1 MDAIMTIGSE
11 CKLLGRWRSRE
22 MTRRSYRAAGRNGM
36 YQHRIS
42 PVHTFPTLSIA
53 NGQMLPDPFP
63 YLANILAVAGTT
75 TQIML
80 AQDSPAYQR
89 EQLNALQLALNGF
102 DAALPDE
109 LRFQT
114 ATFRSYVPLLQG
126 GAFVLIHVRPNSIIE
141 NADSN

>member
-1 MDAIMTIGSE
+1 
-11 CKLLGRWRSRE
+11 
-22 MTRRSYRAAGRNGM
+22 M

-42 PVHTFPTLSIA
+42 PVYTFPALPIT

-63 YLANILAVAGTT
+63 YLAYILAIAGST

-80 AQDSPAYQR
+80 AQDSPTYQR
-89 EQLNALQLALNGF
+89 EQLNA
-102 DAALPDE
+102 

-126 GAFVLIHVRPNSIIE
+126 GAFVLIHVRPDLIVHAHRI
-141 NADSN
+141 

>member
-1 MDAIMTIGSE
+1 
-11 CKLLGRWRSRE
+11 
-22 MTRRSYRAAGRNGM
+22 M

-42 PVHTFPTLSIA
+42 PVYTFPALPIA
-53 NGQMLPDPFP
+53 NGQTLPDPFP
-63 YLANILAVAGTT
+63 YLAYILAVAGST

-80 AQDSPAYQR
+80 AEDSPTYQR

-126 GAFVLIHVRPNSIIE
+126 GAFVLIHVSPNTVDEINRIQLIRDVVVHSYGSMRE
-141 NADSN
+141 YGS

>member
-1 MDAIMTIGSE
+1 
-11 CKLLGRWRSRE
+11 
-22 MTRRSYRAAGRNGM
+22 
-36 YQHRIS
+36 
-42 PVHTFPTLSIA
+42 
-53 NGQMLPDPFP
+53 MLPDPFP
-63 YLANILAVAGTT
+63 YLAYILAIAGST

-80 AQDSPAYQR
+80 AQDSPTYQR

-126 GAFVLIHVRPNSIIE
+126 GAFVLIHVRPDLIVHAHRI
-141 NADSN
+141 

>member
-1 MDAIMTIGSE
+1 
-11 CKLLGRWRSRE
+11 
-22 MTRRSYRAAGRNGM
+22 
-36 YQHRIS
+36 
-42 PVHTFPTLSIA
+42 
-53 NGQMLPDPFP
+53 MLPDPFP
-63 YLANILAVAGTT
+63 YLAYILAIAGST

-80 AQDSPAYQR
+80 AQDSPIYQR

-126 GAFVLIHVRPNSIIE
+126 GAFVLIHVRPDLIVHAHRI
-141 NADSN
+141 